1 MARIPETEIER
12 IKKETDIIA
21 LVQSRGVALKQ
32 QGANWTGLCPFH
44 DDRNTPNL
52 IVTPDKG
59 LFRCMASGCGK
70 SGNVI
75 QFVEWFDGVSF
86 RHAFDLLAGGKEAA
100 FAAGDGK
107 PKAKKSMVPRLP
119 CPLEVK
125 AKEGELLQQVSDYY
139 AERLLAPENTAALD
153 YFAGRGLDSGE
164 LLRRFGVGFSD
175 RTLGLRVPHMRTK
188 DGEAMR
194 SRLVETGVYRK
205 TGREHLNGCVTVPV
219 RGIDGQIHQLYG
231 RRIDPKAPKEMRHL
245 YLARPLAGV
254 FNHEALKPGAHKE
267 LILCESILDA
277 LTFIRHDME
286 GVTCTFGTA
295 NFTDEIFNAIV
306 ASKVDAVRIAF
317 DGDKAG
323 DDAAE
328 KAAARLG
335 SVGIGCFRIKF
346 PREADANS
354 YALDQGG
361 AALKRLVRNADW
373 QGNPSKTKSCPDEP
387 SSTCAVVVTNLAA
400 KSLAACSDKVGA
412 EPAPVAEQEAAKKK
426 EIELMPAPVIE
437 LQEKGDFHLMRLNA
451 REYRVG
457 GLFKNNGLEVLKITL
472 RVSCEALMH
481 VDQLD
486 LYRDGE
492 RRKFIERAH
501 EETGLEKELLRR
513 DLGKLLL
520 ALEQAQETRLSVAA
534 DASTNA
540 QCPMPSA
547 RQAAAL
553 EFLQSPDLI
562 PRLLAAYDAAGVVG
576 EATNKVAGY
585 LVCASRLLD
594 KPLAAII
601 QSTSAAG
608 KTTLMEAV
616 LSFFP
621 EEEQIKYSAM
631 TGQSLYY
638 LGEGDLKHKILGI
651 VEEEGAEKASYALKL
666 LQSEGELKIASTG
679 KDPHSGRMKTEEY
692 HVEGPCA
699 IMLTTTSIDI
709 DEELM
714 NRCLVL
720 TVDES
725 REQTERIHELQRKA
739 RTLDGLRLKKKR
751 AEVLE
756 VMRDAQRLLKPIAVV
771 NPWADE
777 LTFTSGRTR
786 TRRDHEKYLTL
797 IEAITLL
804 HQHQRP
810 VEQDDIA
817 GDHIRTTLEDI
828 EAANRIAPEVLGR
841 ALDELPPQTRRLL
854 EAVKSLVRDKM
865 KADEAPQKHCFFSR
879 RELREAT
886 GLSETQTR
894 LHLERLEA
902 MEYVTRR
909 AGRPGTLTRYELL
922 IAADEPENVWHV
934 GLLNLDK
941 IRQREAKKNNNPP
954 AA

>member
-12 IKKETDIIA
+12 IKRETDIIA

-32 QGANWTGLCPFH
+32 HGANWTGLCPFH

-59 LFRCMASGCGK
+59 LFRCMAGGCGK

-107 PKAKKSMVPRLP
+107 PKAKKSTVPKLP
-119 CPLEVK
+119 SPLEAK
-125 AKEGELLQQVSDYY
+125 ADDGKLLRQVSDYY
-139 AERLLAPENTAALD
+139 GERLLAPENTAALD
-153 YFAGRGLDSGE
+153 YFASRGLDSGE

-175 RTLGLRVPHMRTK
+175 RTLGLRLPHSNRREGAQLRGKLMN
-188 DGEAMR
+188 
-194 SRLVETGVYRK
+194 LGVYRK
-205 TGREHLNGCVTVPV
+205 TNREHLYGCVTVPV
-219 RGIDGQIHQLYG
+219 RGIDGEIRQIYG
-231 RRIDPKAPKEMRHL
+231 RRVAKAPKEMRHL

-277 LTFIRHDME
+277 MTFVRHGME
-286 GVTCTFGTA
+286 GVSCTFGTA
-295 NFTDEIFNAIV
+295 NFTDELFNAIV
-306 ASKVDAVRIAF
+306 ASKVDAVRLAF

-323 DDAAE
+323 DEAAE
-328 KAAARLG
+328 KAAKRLA
-335 SVGIGCFRIKF
+335 SVGIWCFRIKF

-361 AALKRLVRNADW
+361 EALKRLVRNADW
-373 QGNPSKTKSCPDEP
+373 QGNPSKSESCPDE
-387 SSTCAVVVTNLAA
+387 SSTSAVVVPSFPQSRDCSSFLAA
-400 KSLAACSDKVGA
+400 KDLAADAVAKDEESGEV
-412 EPAPVAEQEAAKKK
+412 PAPVF
-426 EIELMPAPVIE
+426 E
-437 LQEKGDFHLMRLNA
+437 LQEKGDFHLMTIA
-451 REYRVG
+451 EREYRVG

-492 RRKFIERAH
+492 RRKFTERAH

-520 ALEQAQETRLSVAA
+520 ALEQAQEARLSVAETVS
-534 DASTNA
+534 DEQQS
-540 QCPMPSA
+540 MSSD
-547 RQAAAL
+547 RREAAL
-553 EFLQSPDLI
+553 EFLKSPELI